1 MLACTLS
8 GSDSSSAPTSAPSSS
23 QILLVCEPSGRSNRS
38 TYAPFSW
45 PKWRPMNWVGAS
57 RAFEN
62 QNIPEVIG
70 HRRRGYNGKLDKSDV
85 TVSQAVR
92 SGPVSLAIQKAGS

>member
-1 MLACTLS
+1 
-8 GSDSSSAPTSAPSSS
+8 
-23 QILLVCEPSGRSNRS
+23 
-38 TYAPFSW
+38 
-45 PKWRPMNWVGAS
+45 MNWVGAS

-70 HRRRGYNGKLDKSDV
+70 HRRRGYNGKPDKSDV